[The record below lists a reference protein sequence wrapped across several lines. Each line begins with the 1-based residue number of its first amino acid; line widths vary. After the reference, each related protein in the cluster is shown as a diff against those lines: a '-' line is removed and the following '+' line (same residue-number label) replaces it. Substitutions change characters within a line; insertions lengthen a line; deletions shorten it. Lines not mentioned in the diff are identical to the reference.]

1 LVGVAEL
8 ADATDLKSV
17 SRLRVPVRFRP
28 PTPFYEPLAQQVEQ
42 RTFNPF
48 VVGSIP
54 TWLTM
59 NLATLAQM
67 DRATDL

>member
-1 LVGVAEL
+1 MAEL

-17 SRLRVPVRFRP
+17 SRMGVPVRFRP

-48 VVGSIP
+48 VVGSSP
-54 TWLTM
+54 TPGA
-59 NLATLAQM
+59 NLSPTTS
-67 DRATDL
+67 DRYSYQLD

>member
-1 LVGVAEL
+1 MAEL

-28 PTPFYEPLAQQVEQ
+28 PTPTYEPLAQQVEQ

-59 NLATLAQM
+59 KFSHFSS
-67 DRATDL
+67 DG